1 MSLYESFKEEVV
13 SDSEIKMLP
22 LDQIKTNENNFF
34 DITEIENLKESILE
48 DGLFHNIVVNRL
60 GDNSYEL
67 ISGERRFTAFKSLL
81 GDGCKDFAN
90 IPAKVVKLD
99 KNNELLALVSANS
112 TTREISNYERL
123 SSFNMLFY
131 IYSDQYGKGKTE
143 TIELVGN
150 KLNIS
155 LTQAK
160 KYKKI
165 VDNKDVMDYA
175 SNNPKVQ
182 ITELYNRATSK
193 LKISKPQISKQEK
206 LTNALL
212 SVKKQ
217 IDKNGGS
224 LEYDDTLIHEID
236 KYLIEYAPQ
245 VIEEM

>member
-1 MSLYESFKEEVV
+1 MSLYESFKEETN
-13 SDSEIKMLP
+13 DSEIKMLA
-22 LDQIKTNENNFF
+22 LDEIKVNENNFF
-34 DITEIENLKESILE
+34 DITEIENLRESILE

-67 ISGERRFTAFKSLL
+67 ISGERRYTAYKSLYDS
-81 GDGCKDFAN
+81 GKKDFAK
-90 IPAKVVKLD
+90 IPARVMKVD

-112 TTREISNYERL
+112 TTRELTNYERL
-123 SSFNMLFY
+123 SSFNILFY
-131 IYSDQYGKGKTE
+131 VYSDQYGKGKTE
-143 TIELVGN
+143 TMELVGN

-165 VDNKDVMDYA
+165 VDSKDVMEYA
-175 SNNPKVQ
+175 SNNPNVK

-193 LKISKPQISKQEK
+193 LKISKVEVSKQEK
-206 LTNALL
+206 FTNALL
-212 SVKKQ
+212 SIKKQ

-224 LEYDDTLIHEID
+224 LEYNDTLIHEID
-236 KYLIEYAPQ
+236 KYLLEYAPH